1 MSGKEIEW
9 KKAHKSYSNEMSD
22 LRYFK
27 SKKFV
32 NKTYKLVN
40 SLKAK
45 SCINS
50 QNNMFVHVHHS
61 YSHFIG
67 WLRLYI
73 VTLLI

>member
-1 MSGKEIEW
+1 MNGKEIEW
-9 KKAHKSYSNEMSD
+9 KKSHKSYSNEMSE

-50 QNNMFVHVHHS
+50 QYVCTCS
-61 YSHFIG
+61 P
-67 WLRLYI
+67 
-73 VTLLI
+73 LLFTFYCVAKT

>member
-40 SLKAK
+40 SLK
-45 SCINS
+45 
-50 QNNMFVHVHHS
+50 
-61 YSHFIG
+61 G
-67 WLRLYI
+67 LEI
-73 VTLLI
+73 VSGT

>member
-32 NKTYKLVN
+32 NKTYKTHIFSEGDPALPQWLKLVCQGDGCYLGQTFLHMSISERN
-40 SLKAK
+40 
-45 SCINS
+45 
-50 QNNMFVHVHHS
+50 
-61 YSHFIG
+61 
-67 WLRLYI
+67 
-73 VTLLI
+73 